1 MYCKLKMATKKEN
14 SEAFLPAHKT
24 FGFKPADPEE
34 RFVDL
39 DPTFNTDVDQNFT
52 LKSRS
57 EFYLKN

>member
-14 SEAFLPAHKT
+14 SEPFCQRTKHLGS
-24 FGFKPADPEE
+24 GFKPADPEE

-52 LKSRS
+52 
-57 EFYLKN
+57 